1 MSVCLQTKWLW
12 VRVTLLSLKTSAM
25 APASSKKFLDIHA
38 SYRVWIHS
46 QTCTWH
52 DNNIQSNALY
62 RKLLTTQLNHLNKKR
77 KKSWPVWLN
86 GWVLVYELMV
96 MGSNHVAIKYPP
108 PPSPP
113 LPTTLF
119 LTIKTKL
126 DWIPSKIKWKI
137 DVFWCI
143 NIRELVN
150 QFSYFLMFYIT
161 SAFA

>member
-12 VRVTLLSLKTSAM
+12 VRVTLLSLKTSDV

-77 KKSWPVWLN
+77 KKKLASLAKWLSARLRAN
-86 GWVLVYELMV
+86 GDGFKSRCYQVN
-96 MGSNHVAIKYPP
+96 SPP
-108 PPSPP
+108 PPHYPVLNDQNKAGLNP
-113 LPTTLF
+113 KQNQMKNTCL
-119 LTIKTKL
+119 
-126 DWIPSKIKWKI
+126 
-137 DVFWCI
+137 
-143 NIRELVN
+143 LVH
-150 QFSYFLMFYIT
+150 
-161 SAFA
+161 